1 MYIAPPSKNC
11 TFKPIGWLKNR
22 LLTRLTLRNMTVSY
36 RNKSLYLFDI
46 MQFFCNSHSITIN
59 MTDNNF
65 VNNVCIAGNSR
76 FLFAYPHNEVKLA
89 NDIERELFAS
99 FARNEWDK

>member
-1 MYIAPPSKNC
+1 MYIPGPSKNC
-11 TFKPIGWLKNR
+11 TFKPLGWLKNR
-22 LLTRLTLRNMTVSY
+22 LLSAIILRALVPHRTRGLTYMDLMAY
-36 RNKSLYLFDI
+36 
-46 MQFFCNSHSITIN
+46 FCNEHSITIN
-59 MTDNNF
+59 MTENNF

-76 FLFAYPHNEVKLA
+76 FLFAYPQNKVKLV

>member
-22 LLTRLTLRNMTVSY
+22 LLTKLTLHNMSFY
-36 RNKSLYLFDI
+36 RNRPLYLLEL
-46 MQFFCNSHSITIN
+46 MQFFCDKHSITIN
-59 MTDNNF
+59 MTENNF
-65 VNNVCIAGNSR
+65 ANNVCIAGNSR
-76 FLFAYPHNEVKLA
+76 FLFAYPQNKVKLA

>member
-22 LLTRLTLRNMTVSY
+22 LLTRLTFHNMSFSY
-36 RNKSLYLFDI
+36 RNRPLYLMEL
-46 MQFFCNSHSITIN
+46 MQFFCNEHSITIN
-59 MTDNNF
+59 MTENNTA
-65 VNNVCIAGNSR
+65 NNVCIAGNSR
-76 FLFAYPHNEVKLA
+76 FLFAYPQSKVKLTK
-89 NDIERELFAS
+89 DIERELFAS